1 MIDTQK
7 DLLVEGSEGWYKYRR
22 QVRENR
28 SLFLILV
35 FLISLILGTVFY
47 LLPLKARIDSLLLE
61 RSHWI
66 AVQIL
71 SSRAIP
77 DSKIEIP
84 TLDKLPM
91 IIELCQN
98 YIARNA
104 VEITSFNVERFSEK
118 KDSLIPSLDYA
129 SLRMHFHGTWDEM
142 ETGLNE
148 LERMEKLAIQV
159 QEVVLTPGGGEAL
172 LRIYFLNS

>member
-7 DLLVEGSEGWYKYRR
+7 DLLVEDLEGWNKYRR

-28 SLFLILV
+28 SLFLIIV

-47 LLPLKARIDSLLLE
+47 LLPLKARLDALSLE
-61 RSHWI
+61 KRHWTE
-66 AVQIL
+66 VPVL
-71 SSRAIP
+71 SSGATP
-77 DSKIEIP
+77 DPEIEIP
-84 TLDKLPM
+84 TLDKLPR

-98 YIARNA
+98 CLVRNA

-118 KDSLIPSLDYA
+118 KDYPIPSLDYA
-129 SLRMHFHGTWDEM
+129 SLRMHFHGTWQEM

-148 LERMEKLAIQV
+148 LERLENLAIQI
-159 QEVVLTPGGGEAL
+159 QEVVLIPGGGETL
-172 LRIYFLNS
+172 LRIYILNS